1 LHVRASASDLLEQ
14 AANLIDEHAQSPVRI
29 ECRTDRTPAP
39 VAQKLAQACASALTQ
54 YLVDQ
59 EKTNVKFAAAGFAVP
74 PPPPDPRDPFSPLPV
89 RQQTVLIVF
98 GKK

>member
-39 VAQKLAQACASALTQ
+39 VAQKLAQARASALTQ

-74 PPPPDPRDPFSPLPV
+74 PPPPPDPRDPFAPLPL
-89 RQQTVLIVF
+89 RQQTVF